1 VEEGGEL
8 TMPIGQKVVLIGG
21 GHNALITSFYLAKG
35 GFKPIVLERREMV
48 GGGAVTEEFHPGFRA
63 STLAHTLGPLRT
75 DVARDLKLEKFKLE
89 ILQPEPR
96 VFAPAPD
103 GRALLFYN
111 DAAKT
116 AGSISHISAKDGSK
130 YPEFAESL
138 EEIAGVFQQLTCITP
153 PAIDRPSPEDYWNLL
168 KTGRSVRGLG
178 KTGIFDLLRW
188 GPMAVADFV
197 AEFFETE
204 LLRAVLAA
212 RGIFGANLGPWS
224 AGSTALLLLRAAA
237 DCHPVGAAAFPRGG
251 MGEFTRAL
259 SEAAQKVGAEIR
271 TNSEVQHI
279 RTKSGAVNGV
289 VLTNGDEIACE
300 AVVSGVDPKRTFF
313 QLLDPSNLDPVFAM
327 RMKNFR
333 AVGNVAKVHLA
344 LGDLP
349 KFPSLASAV
358 GPDGFREALS
368 GRIHIGPEIDYL
380 EKAFDASKYGEIST
394 EPYLDITIPTLLD
407 PSLAPEGKHVL
418 SAYFQFAPYALKTGN
433 WSERR
438 GELVNTVIR
447 TLSAYAPNLPNI
459 VEASHVITPRDLETE
474 YGFTGGHVFHGEL
487 ALDQLF
493 TMRPALDWARYQ
505 TPIRGLFLCANGTHP
520 GNGLT
525 GASGANAAK
534 EIIHELR

>member
-1 VEEGGEL
+1 
-8 TMPIGQKVVLIGG
+8 MPIGQKVVLIGG

-116 AGSISHISAKDGSK
+116 AGSISHISAKDGAK
-130 YPEFAESL
+130 YSEFAESL
-138 EEIAGVFQQLTCITP
+138 EEIAGVFQRLTCITP

-204 LLRAVLAA
+204 LLRAVLSA

-407 PSLAPEGKHVL
+407 RSLAPEGKHVL